1 MALGGLRERLK
12 RAPTVTVRAIVRGN
26 RSRAVLFVGLFTML
40 LTAFFVG
47 VSGFVAGGNSGL
59 GGRIPYYVL
68 SFAIAFVVGIFGLDD
83 RNLPGSYVLVAVTAL
98 STGVFVLVA
107 VATEGVIYAFRNPGR
122 VFSSQVIIYFAAAS
136 LVCTGVGV
144 WLVRHWRE
152 FAA

>member
-1 MALGGLRERLK
+1 MALGGLRDRLK
-12 RAPTVTVRAIVRGN
+12 RAPKVTVKALARGI
-26 RSRAVLFVGLFTML
+26 RIRAVLVVGFFTIF

-47 VSGFVAGGNSGL
+47 VSGFIAGGNSGL
-59 GGRIPYYVL
+59 DGRIPYYVL

-83 RNLPGSYVLVAVTAL
+83 RNLPGRYVLVAVTAL

-107 VATEGVIYAFRNPGR
+107 VATEGVIYAFHNPER
-122 VFSSQVIIYFAAAS
+122 VFSSQVIVYFAAAS

-152 FAA
+152 FTA